1 MAFDRQTFDLLAAPF
16 DNVSEREGHQ
26 KKTYRYIPV
35 TEIVK
40 RLNSVFGLNWN
51 FEILREEVHYD
62 NEKAES
68 TKNSTTVKTTESPT
82 IEYVEPPE
90 IEENELEELMA
101 DPSRMIKS
109 SFMTGK
115 YSTTETIHKTDTF
128 SKQRPKSITTL
139 CRLSVVDAD
148 GMKWSK
154 EAWGGQEVKYF
165 GEALGGGVLNITN
178 DKKGATSDALKKCA
192 ELMGVALD
200 LDAASEPFQHSEIIS
215 LLKQLDA
222 PKLPP
227 DEALQSMNFYDAHK
241 MIKQLKDKLQ
251 EAA

>member
-1 MAFDRQTFDLLAAPF
+1 MAFKREIFEQLAAPF

-51 FEILREEVHYD
+51 FEIIREEVHYD
-62 NEKAES
+62 NEKAET
-68 TKNSTTVKTTESPT
+68 TKHTTTVKTHETPT
-82 IEYVEPPE
+82 LELVDYPENDEEDIPKEKPQVLPGSSSVVE
-90 IEENELEELMA
+90 
-101 DPSRMIKS
+101 
-109 SFMTGK
+109 
-115 YSTTETIHKTDTF
+115 TTHKTDTF

-139 CRLSVVDAD
+139 CRITLVDD
-148 GMKWSK
+148 QGFKWVK

-178 DKKGATSDALKKCA
+178 DKKGAISDALKKCA

-200 LDAASEPFQHSEIIS
+200 LDAQSEPFQHSEIIS